1 MIDKA
6 ATHEADHTTFDT
18 TVDAVDTHSPD
29 AGKAENSRSGGARFA
44 LFIALLALSFT
55 AIGIAAGYKHWQ
67 RMNDR
72 ARTNAA
78 EIETL
83 RQQLQAVPA
92 NDALDSLRKEV
103 AAKTAQSQTAN
114 DQVIQEMARIQNQT
128 RQFAD
133 TVASQVEQ
141 VTFLQAK
148 MQQSAAPA
156 SASEWQIAEVD
167 FLLKL
172 AIRQVHLAQDT
183 RTAITAL
190 KEADA
195 LLAKAGSVNYLP
207 VRQQVAR
214 DISTLEAVAVP
225 DISAIS
231 QQITGL
237 MLGLKPLPA
246 LNTSPVADKA
256 EASAPPVEGDD
267 TDASIWAGYKRKAL
281 DALDQAIVIRQH
293 DQPIQMQMDADAR
306 LNLFQL
312 LHLRLETLRLLV
324 LQRDNTSYRAQLD
337 VVRETLRTYYPA
349 EQAKPLLSE
358 LDALGKHD
366 LQPAIPDISA
376 SLKQLESA
384 RHAEAVQGQ
393 AAPEVAPV
401 TTDAPVDV
409 PTNAKAEA
417 KPTDKVKK
425 EGGKRE

>member
-6 ATHEADHTTFDT
+6 VTHDADHTTLDT

-29 AGKAENSRSGGARFA
+29 AGKAETSRSGGARFA

-55 AIGIAAGYKHWQ
+55 VIGIAAGYKHWQ

-72 ARTNAA
+72 ARANAD

-83 RQQLQAVPA
+83 RERLQAVPA
-92 NDALDSLRKEV
+92 NDALESLRKDV

-246 LNTSPVADKA
+246 LNTSPVVDKA
-256 EASAPPVEGDD
+256 EVSAPPVEGDD
-267 TDASIWAGYKRKAL
+267 SDASLWAGYKRQAL

-293 DQPIQMQMDADAR
+293 DKPIQMQMDADAR
-306 LNLFQL
+306 LNVFQL

-401 TTDAPVDV
+401 ITDAPTD
-409 PTNAKAEA
+409 AKAEA
-417 KPTDKVKK
+417 KPADKVKK
-425 EGGKRE
+425 EGGKHE

>member
-6 ATHEADHTTFDT
+6 ATHEADHTMLDT

-29 AGKAENSRSGGARFA
+29 AGKAESSRAKGARFA

-72 ARTNAA
+72 ARANAA
-78 EIETL
+78 DIDSL
-83 RQQLQAVPA
+83 REQLRAVPA
-92 NDALDSLRKEV
+92 NDALDALRKEV
-103 AAKTAQSQTAN
+103 ESKTTQSQTAN
-114 DQVIQEMARIQNQT
+114 DQVLQEMARIQNQT
-128 RQFAD
+128 HQFAD

-172 AIRQVHLAQDT
+172 ALRQVHLAQDT
-183 RTAITAL
+183 HTAITAL
-190 KEADA
+190 KEADT

-225 DISAIS
+225 DIAGIS
-231 QQITGL
+231 QQISGL
-237 MLGLKPLPA
+237 MLSLKPLPA
-246 LNTSPVADKA
+246 LNTSPVTATDTA
-256 EASAPPVEGDD
+256 ATPAIEGDETGD
-267 TDASIWAGYKRKAL
+267 SIWAGYKRQAL
-281 DALDQAIVIRQH
+281 EVLDQAIVIRQH
-293 DQPIQMQMDADAR
+293 DQPIQVQMDADAR

-312 LHLRLETLRLLV
+312 LHLRLETLRLLA
-324 LQRDNTSYRAQLD
+324 LQRDNTSFRAQLE

-349 EQAKPLLSE
+349 EQAKPLLDE
-358 LDALGKHD
+358 LEALGKLD

-376 SLKQLESA
+376 SLKQLDSA
-384 RHAEAVQGQ
+384 RHTEATAQETVPAPPAPPEK
-393 AAPEVAPV
+393 AADKATEK
-401 TTDAPVDV
+401 
-409 PTNAKAEA
+409 NAD
-417 KPTDKVKK
+417 KPTEKTKK
-425 EGGKRE
+425 EGGKHE